1 MNVSVIDDL
10 IAVFHRMR
18 NLKQQAHAG
27 NRKLQERRLLMLLKD
42 AGTSGVRVVE
52 LSRALRVTS
61 PFVTQLLNKLESAGL
76 IVRVREESD
85 RRIVLVRLTP
95 EGEDEATAILQHMHQ
110 VMVGLSERLGEEDCR
125 TLTRLLHETFDY
137 FDEKLG
143 SGE

>member
-1 MNVSVIDDL
+1 MNLSVIDDL
-10 IAVFHRMR
+10 ISAFHRMR
-18 NLKQQAHAG
+18 DLKQQAYAG

-85 RRIVLVRLTP
+85 RRIVLVRLTA